1 MAQIVLMKLHKMKL
15 RFYVLVLFFQL
26 ATSINVRSLA
36 NYPECSFKVT
46 VEQMDAADGKK
57 RQFKLLPSG
66 GKSPYKFVVYKSSG
80 HLVSDDFDKSVF
92 DDMNPGTYHVIV
104 VDEKGCKNQLE
115 IQLK

>member
-1 MAQIVLMKLHKMKL
+1 MAQLVLMKLHKMKL

-36 NYPECSFKVT
+36 NYPECSLKVT
-46 VEQMDAADGKK
+46 VEQMDATDGKK
-57 RQFKLLPSG
+57 GQFKLLPSG